1 MQKYFL
7 LLSKG
12 RKGSCSFQV
21 MSSVVSRKCIHNP
34 SFLSSAPTY
43 KVQVLLMKLLLI
55 TTTSG
60 PFCWNVRLQRES
72 FPVKLKAALNNNP
85 PLFPPPSWNEDIHT
99 CSAVTRP
106 PLTRLPLRGGNFI
119 QLGVWIVVTF
129 YFYFLQRNLSVEN
142 TPYILKL
149 MAFFSKVYKC
159 TIPLP

>member
-72 FPVKLKAALNNNP
+72 FPVKLKAALNNNT
-85 PLFPPPSWNEDIHT
+85 PLFPPPFLEWRHT
-99 CSAVTRP
+99 YMQCCDQTSTNQTNQTASEGREFHTAWG
-106 PLTRLPLRGGNFI
+106 LDCC
-119 QLGVWIVVTF
+119 
-129 YFYFLQRNLSVEN
+129 YFLFL
-142 TPYILKL
+142 
-149 MAFFSKVYKC
+149 FSSKKSFCGKHSIYSQ
-159 TIPLP
+159 TDGLFL